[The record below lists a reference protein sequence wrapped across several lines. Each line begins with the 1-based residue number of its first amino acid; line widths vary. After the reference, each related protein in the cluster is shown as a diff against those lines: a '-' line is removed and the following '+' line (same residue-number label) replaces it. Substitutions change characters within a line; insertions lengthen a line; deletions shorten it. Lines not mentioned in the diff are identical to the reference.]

1 MNNDKA
7 NVVFRFIRF
16 PEYIKPGAR
25 LLFREGRTKGMGR
38 VTEIVPYEQVQNR
51 WQKIS
56 RLRKNSGK
64 LTLTLKKIKKV
75 TFACPGKSPR
85 KKKRIRIAKEEE
97 VSEELSYCKIILVFI
112 LFFCFL
118 LFMLTF
124 IDPELFK
131 LVVTIIWADPEHLFR
146 IFDPANNSISETLIL
161 FAKLWNQRWFSFL
174 LPSITMCTKNIFRLQ
189 SNPFKKIREFILK
202 QRDRK

>member
-1 MNNDKA
+1 MRQSAIIEAIQPPDKNISMNNDKA

-38 VTEIVPYEQVQNR
+38 VTEIVPYEHVQNR

-56 RLRKNSGK
+56 RSRKNSGK
-64 LTLTLKKIKKV
+64 LTTTLTLKKIKKV

-85 KKKRIRIAKEEE
+85 KKKRIRIPKEEE
-97 VSEELSYCKIILVFI
+97 FEEKLSLCRMILAFI
-112 LFFCFL
+112 LFVCFL

-131 LVVTIIWADPEHLFR
+131 LVITIWADPEHLFR
-146 IFDPANNSISETLIL
+146 IFPSNNCISETLIL
-161 FAKLWNQRWFSFL
+161 FAKL
-174 LPSITMCTKNIFRLQ
+174 
-189 SNPFKKIREFILK
+189 
-202 QRDRK
+202 